1 MILCCGFQLLFD
13 IDYFFNIFSALIFV
27 YNYHP
32 DSESL
37 QKRHFNSNETM
48 MNGYNDPFSSDPNA
62 PRPYSH
68 TKNAILR
75 HQHRLLYLVL
85 FICNLFK
92 T

>member
-1 MILCCGFQLLFD
+1 MILFWINYYLLFVALM
-13 IDYFFNIFSALIFV
+13 FIF
-27 YNYHP
+27 NYHP

-37 QKRHFNSNETM
+37 QTRHFNSNET

-75 HQHRLLYLVL
+75 HQHR
-85 FICNLFK
+85 
-92 T
+92 

>member
-1 MILCCGFQLLFD
+1 MM
-13 IDYFFNIFSALIFV
+13 NIFLFSALIFV

-37 QKRHFNSNETM
+37 QTRHFNSNET

-75 HQHRLLYLVL
+75 HQHRLVL
-85 FICNLFK
+85 EINKYMFNKIIAF
-92 T
+92 

>member
-1 MILCCGFQLLFD
+1 VSSLPIYKIKNVMILFWINYCLLFLALM
-13 IDYFFNIFSALIFV
+13 FIF
-27 YNYHP
+27 NYHP

-37 QKRHFNSNETM
+37 QTRHFNSNET

-75 HQHRLLYLVL
+75 HQHR
-85 FICNLFK
+85 
-92 T
+92 

>member
-1 MILCCGFQLLFD
+1 LC
-13 IDYFFNIFSALIFV
+13 IFLALMFV
-27 YNYHP
+27 FNYHP

-37 QKRHFNSNETM
+37 QTRHFNSNET

-75 HQHRLLYLVL
+75 HQHR
-85 FICNLFK
+85 
-92 T
+92 

>member
-1 MILCCGFQLLFD
+1 VILCHFIYKIKFYDVLFL
-13 IDYFFNIFSALIFV
+13 FLALIFV
-27 YNYHP
+27 FNYHP

-37 QKRHFNSNETM
+37 QTRHFNSNET

-75 HQHRLLYLVL
+75 HQHR
-85 FICNLFK
+85 
-92 T
+92 

>member
-1 MILCCGFQLLFD
+1 M
-13 IDYFFNIFSALIFV
+13 

-37 QKRHFNSNETM
+37 HSRHFNSNET

-75 HQHRLLYLVL
+75 HQHRQVLNIKLLIVKNILN
-85 FICNLFK
+85 INLNQFF
-92 T
+92 TT